1 MDMSTIN
8 PFYKLKFLSQ
18 KNENSLLVFSPRNH
32 KIGMTSYILL
42 IVGLCCIGGTPF
54 NTSVNGQDVNPD
66 SHIHTASPSS
76 SINELNS
83 TDKVEA
89 SGHFANNQIS
99 NGVVTWIQ
107 GGFWSFS
114 VFKPQTNIDQSES
127 NTFQSEFVANF
138 TMIKPDGSLSH
149 EHVIDNFKSN
159 NVIFA
164 GNDIVITGI
173 ADIHS
178 SNNLEYSEVPITIHL
193 MGKRVLGLMID
204 VNRTDGHFSSTNELF
219 GTLISGI
226 GLNQSESESEP
237 GGHHLMNS
245 SKE

>member
-1 MDMSTIN
+1 MSTII
-8 PFYKLKFLSQ
+8 PFFKLDFLSR
-18 KNENSLLVFSPRNH
+18 KNENSLSVFYPGNH
-32 KIGMTSYILL
+32 NLGVTGCVLL
-42 IVGLCCIGGTPF
+42 IVGLCFISGALF
-54 NTSVNGQDVNPD
+54 NTGVYGQDRNPD
-66 SHIHTASPSS
+66 SHVHTTSPN
-76 SINELNS
+76 SIINPLNN
-83 TDKVEA
+83 TNKVEA

-114 VFKPQTNIDQSES
+114 VFKPETNLDQSGS
-127 NTFQSEFVANF
+127 NTSQGEFVANF

-149 EHVIDNFKSN
+149 EHVIDNFRSN

-226 GLNQSESESEP
+226 GLNQSKSESES
-237 GGHHLMNS
+237 GGHHLMNNS
-245 SKE
+245 NG

>member
-1 MDMSTIN
+1 
-8 PFYKLKFLSQ
+8 
-18 KNENSLLVFSPRNH
+18 
-32 KIGMTSYILL
+32 MTSCVLFIVCFCYIN
-42 IVGLCCIGGTPF
+42 VTQF
-54 NTSVNGQDVNPD
+54 NVSAYAQDDGQDV
-66 SHIHTASPSS
+66 HTHAVSPNSVS
-76 SINELNS
+76 DGLIN
-83 TDKVEA
+83 TGKIEA

-114 VFKPQTNIDQSES
+114 VFVPQTTLDKSTLKSYQADFE
-127 NTFQSEFVANF
+127 ANF

-149 EHVIDNFKSN
+149 EHVIDNFMSN

-178 SNNLEYSEVPITIHL
+178 SNSVEYSEVPITIHL

-204 VNRTDGHFSSTNELF
+204 VNSTDGHFSSTNELF

-226 GLNQSESESEP
+226 GLNHSDSEP
-237 GGHHLMNS
+237 GGQHLMNDS
-245 SKE
+245 MG